1 MNNLK
6 WYIIKS
12 ERQIKIFESTYWEN
26 SCAICSPVRNILA
39 MYNICITNQ
48 KKPFDHDLA
57 M

>member
-26 SCAICSPVRNILA
+26 SCAICSPLRNILA